1 MTIESESLA
10 LHEKL
15 KGKLE
20 IKSKMP
26 IDSMKMLSLFY
37 TPGVAEVSREIFKNK
52 NRVYDL
58 TNKGNS
64 VAIITDG
71 TRVLGLGKIG
81 PEAALPVM
89 EGKAILFK
97 QFGNVDAFPLCI
109 KAKTADEIV
118 SFAEMVSPTFGGINI
133 EDIETPK
140 CFEIYERLSEKL
152 DIFVFHDDRH
162 GTAIVVLAG
171 LINAL
176 KVVGKKHES
185 AKVVIGGAGAAG
197 LGIAELLVEYGFKN
211 IILVDSSGIIY
222 EGRKENM
229 NKYKEKIAGMTNK
242 NKTKGKIEDAL
253 AGADVLIGAIGIEN
267 SISEEMVRRMNKNQI
282 VFALTNPNPEIYPD
296 AAKKAGA
303 KVIGTGR
310 SDFPNQINNSLA
322 FPGVFRGA
330 LDVRARKINTKMQI
344 AAAQALAGMVQN
356 HIAEKILPNT
366 IDGGV
371 MQVVAKAVAS
381 AARESGVARLI

>member
-109 KAKTADEIV
+109 KAKTAD
-118 SFAEMVSPTFGGINI
+118 
-133 EDIETPK
+133 
-140 CFEIYERLSEKL
+140 
-152 DIFVFHDDRH
+152 
-162 GTAIVVLAG
+162 
-171 LINAL
+171 
-176 KVVGKKHES
+176 
-185 AKVVIGGAGAAG
+185 
-197 LGIAELLVEYGFKN
+197 
-211 IILVDSSGIIY
+211 
-222 EGRKENM
+222 
-229 NKYKEKIAGMTNK
+229 
-242 NKTKGKIEDAL
+242 
-253 AGADVLIGAIGIEN
+253 
-267 SISEEMVRRMNKNQI
+267 
-282 VFALTNPNPEIYPD
+282 
-296 AAKKAGA
+296 
-303 KVIGTGR
+303 
-310 SDFPNQINNSLA
+310 
-322 FPGVFRGA
+322 
-330 LDVRARKINTKMQI
+330 
-344 AAAQALAGMVQN
+344 
-356 HIAEKILPNT
+356 
-366 IDGGV
+366 
-371 MQVVAKAVAS
+371 
-381 AARESGVARLI
+381 

>member
-26 IDSMKMLSLFY
+26 VDSMKLLSLFY

-58 TNKGNS
+58 TNKWNS

-71 TRVLGLGKIG
+71 TRVLGLGKVG

-97 QFGNVDAFPLCI
+97 QFGNVDAVPLCI
-109 KAKTADEIV
+109 KAKTAAEIV
-118 SFAEMVSPTFGGINI
+118 NFAEMVSPTFGGINI

-140 CFEIYERLSEKL
+140 CFEIYERLLEKL
-152 DIFVFHDDRH
+152 DIFVFHDDRQ
-162 GTAIVVLAG
+162 GTAIVTLAG

-197 LGIAELLVEYGFKN
+197 IGIAELLVEYGFKN

-229 NKYKEKIAGMTNK
+229 NKYKEKISRLTNK
-242 NKTKGKIEDAL
+242 SKVKGKMEDAL
-253 AGADVLIGAIGIEN
+253 VGADVLIGTIGIEN
-267 SISEEMVRRMNKNQI
+267 SISEEMVRKMNKNQI

-344 AAAQALAGMVQN
+344 AAALALAGMVQN
-356 HIAEKILPNT
+356 PIAEKILPNT
-366 IDGGV
+366 IDNGV
-371 MQVVAKAVAS
+371 MQAVAKAVAS

>member
-1 MTIESESLA
+1 
-10 LHEKL
+10 
-15 KGKLE
+15 
-20 IKSKMP
+20 
-26 IDSMKMLSLFY
+26 
-37 TPGVAEVSREIFKNK
+37 
-52 NRVYDL
+52 
-58 TNKGNS
+58 
-64 VAIITDG
+64 
-71 TRVLGLGKIG
+71 
-81 PEAALPVM
+81 
-89 EGKAILFK
+89 
-97 QFGNVDAFPLCI
+97 
-109 KAKTADEIV
+109 
-118 SFAEMVSPTFGGINI
+118 
-133 EDIETPK
+133 
-140 CFEIYERLSEKL
+140 
-152 DIFVFHDDRH
+152 
-162 GTAIVVLAG
+162 VVLAG

-356 HIAEKILPNT
+356 PIAEKILPNT

>member
-26 IDSMKMLSLFY
+26 VDSMKLLSLFY

-58 TNKGNS
+58 TNKWNS

-71 TRVLGLGKIG
+71 TRVLGLGKVG

-97 QFGNVDAFPLCI
+97 QFGNVDAVPLCI
-109 KAKTADEIV
+109 KAKTAAEIV
-118 SFAEMVSPTFGGINI
+118 NFAEMVSPTFGGINI

-140 CFEIYERLSEKL
+140 CFEIYERLLEKL
-152 DIFVFHDDRH
+152 DIFVFHDDRQ
-162 GTAIVVLAG
+162 GTAIVTLAG

-197 LGIAELLVEYGFKN
+197 IGIAELLVEYGFKN

-253 AGADVLIGAIGIEN
+253 AAADVLIGAIGIEN

-330 LDVRARKINTKMQI
+330 L
-344 AAAQALAGMVQN
+344 G
-356 HIAEKILPNT
+356 
-366 IDGGV
+366 
-371 MQVVAKAVAS
+371 
-381 AARESGVARLI
+381 

>member
-1 MTIESESLA
+1 MTIESESIA

-26 IDSMKMLSLFY
+26 VDSMKLLSMFY
-37 TPGVAEVSREIFKNK
+37 TPGVAAVSREIFKNK

-71 TRVLGLGKIG
+71 TRVLGLGKVG

-118 SFAEMVSPTFGGINI
+118 AFAEMASPTFGGINI

-140 CFEIYERLSEKL
+140 CFEVYERLSEKL
-152 DIFVFHDDRH
+152 DIFVFHDDRQ
-162 GTAIVVLAG
+162 GTAIVTLAG

-185 AKVVIGGAGAAG
+185 AKVVIGGSGAAG
-197 LGIAELLVEYGFKN
+197 LGIAELLLEYGFKN
-211 IILVDSSGIIY
+211 IILVDSAGIIY

-229 NKYKEKIAGMTNK
+229 NKYKEKISMQTNK
-242 NKTKGKIEDAL
+242 SKAKGKLEDAL
-253 AGADVLIGAIGIEN
+253 AGADVFIGAIGIEN
-267 SISEEMVRRMNKNQI
+267 SVSEEIIRKMNKNQI

-296 AAKKAGA
+296 AAKRAGA

-330 LDVRARKINTKMQI
+330 LDVRARKINMKMQL
-344 AAAQALAGMVQN
+344 AAAQALAGM
-356 HIAEKILPNT
+356 IKTPTEEKILPAT
-366 IDGGV
+366 IDSSV
-371 MQVVAKAVAS
+371 MQVIAKAVAS
-381 AARESGVARLI
+381 AARESGVAQN

>member
-15 KGKLE
+15 RGKLE

-26 IDSMKMLSLFY
+26 IDSMKVLGLFY
-37 TPGVAEVSREIFKNK
+37 TPGVAEASREIFKNK

-58 TNKGNS
+58 TNKWNS

-71 TRVLGLGKIG
+71 TRVLGLGKVG

-109 KAKTADEIV
+109 KAKTADEIIA
-118 SFAEMVSPTFGGINI
+118 FAEMASPTFGGINI

-140 CFEIYERLSEKL
+140 CFEIYEKLSEKL
-152 DIFVFHDDRH
+152 DIFVFHDDRQ

-185 AKVVIGGAGAAG
+185 AKVVIGGSGAAG
-197 LGIAELLVEYGFKN
+197 LGIAELLLEHGFKN
-211 IILVDSSGIIY
+211 LVLVDSAGIIY

-229 NKYKEKIAGMTNK
+229 NKYKEKIAARTNK
-242 NKTKGKIEDAL
+242 NRVKGKMEDAL
-253 AGADVLIGAIGIEN
+253 AGADIFIGTTGIEN
-267 SISEEMVRRMNKNQI
+267 SVSEEMLRKMNKDQI
-282 VFALTNPNPEIYPD
+282 VFALTNPNPDVYPEV
-296 AAKKAGA
+296 AKKAGA

-330 LDVRARKINTKMQI
+330 LDARAGKINMQMQI
-344 AAAQALAGMVQN
+344 AAAVAIAGMVKTPTEER
-356 HIAEKILPNT
+356 AVPTT
-366 IDGGV
+366 IEAGV
-371 MQVVAKAVAS
+371 MQAVANAVAD
-381 AARESGVARLI
+381 AARKSGVARA